1 MLDSRTVYK
10 GRVDAALMYIH
21 EHMGEELDL
30 GQLASVGGF
39 SPYHF
44 LRIFSAVVGETPQQF
59 IIRVRLERAANLL
72 VKRTEDSITQIA
84 IHCGFSSSAAFAR
97 SFKKRF
103 GISANEYR
111 QAVIK
116 PMAPGVFPA
125 KLDLEALPQIKPE
138 IRNLPA
144 LNLLTIS
151 SLNGYRMELICKA
164 WNQLYGW
171 ASARDLITPN
181 SLMLGISL
189 DDPLIT
195 APEKCRYYA
204 CISIDQMIEPQTPVG
219 FMRVEAAKYVVARV
233 TCTGEQIQGVY
244 MYLYRHWLL
253 DSGYQPADLPPFEVY
268 LDTPEHHPEGK
279 FLIDVYIP
287 IVPL

>member
-1 MLDSRTVYK
+1 MPDSRTVYK

-30 GQLASVGGF
+30 EQLAGVAGF

-72 VKRTEDSITQIA
+72 VKRPEDSITQIA
-84 IHCGFSSSAAFAR
+84 ITCGFSSSAAFAR

-116 PMAPGVFPA
+116 PMAPGIYPLKPDV
-125 KLDLEALPQIKPE
+125 EYLPEIKPK
-138 IRNLPA
+138 IRILPE

-181 SLMLGISL
+181 SLMLGITL

-204 CISIDQMIEPQTPVG
+204 CISVDQAVEPQAPVG
-219 FMRVEAAKYVVARV
+219 FMKVEAAKYVVARV
-233 TCTGEQIQGVY
+233 TCAGEQIQGVY

-253 DSGYQPADLPPFEVY
+253 DSGYQPVDLPPFEVY
-268 LDTPEHHPEGK
+268 LDTPERHPEGK
-279 FLIDVYIP
+279 FVLDVCIP